1 MPVPTRRLAA
11 AALALAAARL
21 LLPDDLAGG
30 LLLLDGALLA
40 VATFDWLA
48 AIAPGRIEVQRK
60 SPPVLTIG
68 EESEISWTVSNPS
81 ARPVLLSIAD
91 ELAPSLHAGARRASV
106 LVPARGWATLST
118 PIRPAR
124 RGRFVPSQVVLRTF
138 GPLGLAARQRARSL
152 PTEIQVHPPFRSK
165 QEAELK
171 INKARLLEVGLR
183 SAQGRGGGTEF
194 EQLRD
199 YSPDDEFRRID
210 WSATAR
216 AGKAIVRTYRA
227 ERNQTVMV
235 LLDSGRL
242 MAARVEEVPRVEH
255 AMDAAL
261 LLATV
266 ATRLGDKYGMV
277 TFDGKVR
284 TILEPS
290 KSRRQVG
297 RVTET
302 VFDLEP
308 ALVESDY
315 RGAFTE
321 VVSRYRRRVL
331 IVLLTELN
339 EQASLEF
346 LLPALP
352 LVARSHIVVI
362 GSVRDPEVE
371 RWATAPVVDSEAAFR
386 RAAALSALGER
397 ASLAARFRS
406 LGVSVVDAG
415 PGRLAPELADTYL
428 KLKATGRL

>member
-11 AALALAAARL
+11 AALALAFARL

-30 LLLLDGALLA
+30 LLLLDSALLA
-40 VATFDWLA
+40 VAVFDWLA
-48 AIAPGRIEVQRK
+48 AIAPSRIEVQRNA
-60 SPPVLTIG
+60 PLVLTLG
-68 EESEISWTVSNPS
+68 QEAAISWRIANPS
-81 ARPVLLSIAD
+81 TRDVLLSIAD
-91 ELAPSLHAGARRASV
+91 ELAPSLHAGARRASA
-106 LVPARGWATLST
+106 LVPARGWASVST
-118 PIRPAR
+118 SIRPTR
-124 RGRFVPSQVVLRTF
+124 RGRFVPRQLVVRTI

-152 PTEIQVHPPFRSK
+152 PGEIQVHPPFRSK

-183 SAQGRGGGTEF
+183 SAQGRGAGTEF

-235 LLDSGRL
+235 LLDTGRL
-242 MAARVEEVPRVEH
+242 MAARVGDVARVEH

-266 ATRLGDKYGMV
+266 ATRLGDKYGLV
-277 TFDGKVR
+277 TFDGQVR
-284 TILEPS
+284 SILEPS
-290 KSRRQVG
+290 KSRRQVS

-302 VFDLEP
+302 VFDLQP

-362 GSVRDPEVE
+362 GSVRDPQVAH
-371 RWATAPVVDSEAAFR
+371 WATEPVADSNTAFR
-386 RAAALSALGER
+386 RAAAISALSER
-397 ASLAARFRS
+397 ARLVARFRS